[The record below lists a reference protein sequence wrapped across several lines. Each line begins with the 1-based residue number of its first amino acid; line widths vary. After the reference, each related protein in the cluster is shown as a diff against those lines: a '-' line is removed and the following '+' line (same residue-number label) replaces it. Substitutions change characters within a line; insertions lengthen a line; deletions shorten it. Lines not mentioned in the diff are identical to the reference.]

1 MKTVKIDLGARSYEV
16 RIGRGIL
23 GRAEEILPWIE
34 GAQACIVTDQI
45 VAERY
50 LAPLRAALADGGKE
64 VTECVLPGGER
75 DKTLDGVSRIF
86 ETMLRARCERGV
98 SVIALGGGVVGDMA
112 GFAAA
117 CYQRGA
123 AFIQAPTTLLAQVD
137 SSVGGK
143 TGVNHELGKNMI
155 GAFHQPRRVLADTAA
170 LDTLDK
176 RQFSAGMAEVIKY
189 GAINDAEFF
198 AWLEENIGAVMNRAP
213 GELEFIIERSCVNK
227 AQVVERDEHE
237 NASGGGRALL
247 NFGHTFG
254 HAIEAGAGYGNWL
267 HGEAVATGMVMAAR
281 MSARL
286 NMMPTEECARLE
298 KLLHAAELPVAPF
311 AGIDADGMLDLM
323 RGDKKVR
330 GGKLRLVLLR
340 ALGAAE
346 VVEDYPPEALREI
359 VAQFTA
365 GKRA

>member
-23 GRAEEILPWIE
+23 GRAGEILPWIE

-50 LAPLRAALADGGKE
+50 LAPLRAALADGGKD

-189 GAINDAEFF
+189 GAINDVEFF
-198 AWLEENIGAVMNRAP
+198 AWLEENIGAVMARDSDKV
-213 GELEFIIERSCVNK
+213 EYIIERSCVNK
-227 AQVVERDEHE
+227 AHIVERDEHE
-237 NASGGGRALL
+237 SGTRALL

-267 HGEAVATGMVMAAR
+267 HGEAIATGMVMAAR

-286 NMMPTEECARLE
+286 NMIPAEECARLE
-298 KLLHAAELPVAPF
+298 KLLRAAELPVAPF
-311 AGIDADGMLDLM
+311 AGIDADGMLELM

-365 GKRA
+365 GKSA

>member
-16 RIGRGIL
+16 RIGRDIL

-75 DKTLDGVSRIF
+75 DKTLSGVSRIF

-155 GAFHQPRRVLADTAA
+155 GAFHQPRRVLADTAT

-189 GAINDAEFF
+189 GAICDAEFF
-198 AWLEENIGAVMNRAP
+198 GWLEANIGAVMARSP

-227 AQVVERDEHE
+227 AHIVERDEHE
-237 NASGGGRALL
+237 SGARALL

-267 HGEAVATGMVMAAR
+267 HGEAIATGMVMAAR

-286 NMMPTEECARLE
+286 NMIPVEECARLE
-298 KLLHAAELPVAPF
+298 KLLRAAELPVAPF
-311 AGIDADGMLDLM
+311 AGIDADGMLNLM

-346 VVEDYPPEALREI
+346 VTEDYSPEALREI
-359 VAQFTA
+359 VAEFTA
-365 GKRA
+365 GKRAS